1 MLTVTKDTVQV
12 TRARPGFCE
21 LQHRQLSSLAWFVDA
36 EVTPSDTYHLYLTAG
51 STYISQWSWHP
62 DKTLYHLER
71 SGNEA
76 ETAPG
81 EILQL

>member
-36 EVTPSDTYHLYLTAG
+36 EVTPSDTSHLYLLLTSVSEAD
-51 STYISQWSWHP
+51 TTNI
-62 DKTLYHLER
+62 TLYYLGR